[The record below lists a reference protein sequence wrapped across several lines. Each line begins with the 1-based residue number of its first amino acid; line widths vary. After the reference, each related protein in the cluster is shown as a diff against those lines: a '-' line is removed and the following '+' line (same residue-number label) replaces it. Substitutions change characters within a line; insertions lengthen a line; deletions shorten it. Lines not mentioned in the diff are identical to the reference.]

1 VRFGTDEKYA
11 EVVGV
16 TPDGKY
22 RTLGEKARPYI
33 YRPVEQQP
41 DADLILLARVAIDAR
56 DATAAPAAIA
66 TLRQSVR
73 EFERQVPAM
82 QFESLEDRISVSLL
96 LPRVAAS
103 LFGFLGLLGLAL
115 ASIGLYGVIAY
126 TTSQRTHEIGIRMAL
141 GAKSREILQ
150 LVLRQGLILGA
161 AGVAIGLAAAFAI
174 TRLLTVMLYGIS
186 ATDSITFLGISLL
199 LLLISLVASYIPA
212 RRATRVDPLV
222 ALRYE

>member
-1 VRFGTDEKYA
+1 
-11 EVVGV
+11 
-16 TPDGKY
+16 
-22 RTLGEKARPYI
+22 
-33 YRPVEQQP
+33 
-41 DADLILLARVAIDAR
+41 
-56 DATAAPAAIA
+56 
-66 TLRQSVR
+66 
-73 EFERQVPAM
+73 M

-96 LPRVAAS
+96 LPRAAAS

-141 GAKSREILQ
+141 GAKSCEILE
-150 LVLRQGLILGA
+150 LILRQGLILGA

-174 TRLLTVMLYGIS
+174 TRLLTVVLYGIS
-186 ATDSITFLGISLL
+186 ATDAITFLGISLL
-199 LLLISLVASYIPA
+199 LLLISLGASYIPA